1 MKKYSQIFARIF
13 IAQIFVLSGIFK
25 ITGYEGTQNYME
37 AMGIPGMLLPLV
49 IFVEIGGGL
58 AIVLGWQTRWTAIAL
73 VSFTVLASV
82 IFHSNFSDH
91 IQMIMFMKNIAIT
104 GGLLLLA
111 AHSAGEYSLDGR
123 KNPG

>member
-13 IAQIFVLSGIFK
+13 LAQIFVLSGIFK

-73 VSFTVLASV
+73 ASFTVLAGV